1 MRTFAIVN
9 RKGGV
14 GKTTTAAAMAEI
26 LATTYKQRVLFL
38 DADSQGDATSLMLDN
53 WTGKCGVAEILRG
66 DVRDSYRAAIHH
78 TAVEGL
84 DIIPATEALADY
96 ELEVT
101 LGRRRG
107 NFHALQTMAEIV
119 AGEDLYD
126 VLIIDC
132 PPYYSVSCLA
142 ALAACNKVIIPAD
155 LSGFSVDGLSGLVKQ
170 IENIRATRPDM
181 QVAGVLLTQW
191 HNGYVAQTSEETMHE
206 LEIVP
211 VFETK
216 IRRTDKAIESSWAGE
231 PVGKWSPNCAAAKDY
246 RKWMAELIE
255 KEGWAI

>member
-14 GKTTTAAAMAEI
+14 GKTTTAAAMAVR

-53 WTGKCGVAEILRG
+53 WAGMCGVAEILLG
-66 DVRDSYRAAIHH
+66 EIRDNYRAAIHH
-78 TAVEGL
+78 THTEGL

-107 NFHALQTMAEIV
+107 AFHALQTMVECL

-126 VLIIDC
+126 VFIIDC
-132 PPYYSVSCLA
+132 PPYYSVSCLS

-155 LSGFSVDGLSGLVKQ
+155 LSGFSVDGMYGLVKQ
-170 IENIRATRPDM
+170 IENIRSTRPDM

-191 HNGYVAQTSEETMHE
+191 HNCRIAETSEETMRE
-206 LEIVP
+206 LEMVP

-231 PVGKWSPNCAAAKDY
+231 PLGKWSPRCSASKDY
-246 RKWMAELIE
+246 DKWVAELIE